1 MNTDDEIE
9 IRRLAVQTHIG
20 VPDEERENL
29 QTLWISVK
37 MRPSQGFHG
46 LQDKVENTV
55 DYYEVSQRLTELAAK
70 RPRHLIETLATEIA
84 DTLLCFYPI
93 AFVEITVEKRII
105 PETEYVAVTIKRH
118 SQQGIM

>member
-20 VPDEERENL
+20 VPDEERANL

-37 MRPSQGFHG
+37 MRPSLGFHG
-46 LQDKVENTV
+46 LCDDVRNTV
-55 DYYEVSQRLTELAAK
+55 DYYEVSRRLTELAAK

-105 PETEYVAVTIKRH
+105 PETEYVAVKIKR
-118 SQQGIM
+118 SSPLGAI

>member
-20 VPDEERENL
+20 VPDEERAEP
-29 QTLWISVK
+29 QTLWITVR

-55 DYYEVSQRLTELAAK
+55 DYYEVSQHLTKLAAK

-84 DTLLCFYPI
+84 DTLLCFYPL

-105 PETEYVAVTIKRH
+105 PEMEYVAVMIKRR
-118 SQQGIM
+118 SQQGIL